1 MHHSFNIGPE
11 NTSIMLI
18 YRIVLLQLL
27 DRCVKWPTTNVYKVE
42 SN

>member
-1 MHHSFNIGPE
+1 MHHMLNIGPE

-18 YRIVLLQLL
+18 SLIELLQLL
-27 DRCVKWPTTNVYKVE
+27 DRCVKWPTTNVYKVK